1 MGCFSFIPTLVAN
14 LLLVLR
20 LAKIVYYGC
29 NKNTSVGLLKGAFV
43 MKKSSFVALILG
55 TVSGVLF
62 ALGMCMALLPEWNA
76 FTEGVI
82 FGAVGIVLGI
92 ITALIWCKM
101 ENKKLP
107 KMNGKNVLRIL
118 YAIISAL
125 VLGVGMCMC
134 LVWQQIIWGTLVGL
148 LGIIMLIALIP
159 MIKGIK

>member
-1 MGCFSFIPTLVAN
+1 
-14 LLLVLR
+14 
-20 LAKIVYYGC
+20 
-29 NKNTSVGLLKGAFV
+29 
-43 MKKSSFVALILG
+43 MKKSSFIALIMG

-62 ALGMCMALLPEWNA
+62 ALGMCMALLPEWDA
-76 FTEGVI
+76 FTEGII

-92 ITALIWCKM
+92 VTALVWCKM

-107 KMNGKNVLRIL
+107 KLNGKNVLRIL
-118 YAIISAL
+118 YAVVGVL
-125 VLGVGMCMC
+125 VLGLGMCMC

>member
-1 MGCFSFIPTLVAN
+1 
-14 LLLVLR
+14 
-20 LAKIVYYGC
+20 
-29 NKNTSVGLLKGAFV
+29 
-43 MKKSSFVALILG
+43 MKKSCFVVLILG

-62 ALGMCMALLPEWNA
+62 ALGMCMALLPEWDA
-76 FTEGVI
+76 FIEGVI
-82 FGAVGIVLGI
+82 FGVIGIVLSI
-92 ITALIWCKM
+92 ITALIWSKM

-107 KMNGKNVLRIL
+107 KMNGKNVFRTI
-118 YAIISAL
+118 YAIAAAL

>member
-1 MGCFSFIPTLVAN
+1 
-14 LLLVLR
+14 
-20 LAKIVYYGC
+20 
-29 NKNTSVGLLKGAFV
+29 
-43 MKKSSFVALILG
+43 MKKSSFVALIMG

-76 FTEGVI
+76 FTEGVV
-82 FGAVGIVLGI
+82 FGGAGILLGIVTL
-92 ITALIWCKM
+92 LVWSKM

-107 KMNGKNVLRIL
+107 KMNGKNLLRIV
-118 YAIISAL
+118 YAVIAAL

-159 MIKGIK
+159 IIKGIK

>member
-1 MGCFSFIPTLVAN
+1 
-14 LLLVLR
+14 
-20 LAKIVYYGC
+20 
-29 NKNTSVGLLKGAFV
+29 

-82 FGAVGIVLGI
+82 FGSVGLVLGI
-92 ITALIWCKM
+92 ITLLIWCKM

-107 KMNGKNVLRIL
+107 KMNGRNIFLTLFGIVG
-118 YAIISAL
+118 AL
-125 VLGVGMCMC
+125 VLGLGMCMC
-134 LVWQQIIWGTLVGL
+134 LVWGRIVFGTLVGL
-148 LGIIMLIALIP
+148 LGIVMLIALIP

>member
-1 MGCFSFIPTLVAN
+1 
-14 LLLVLR
+14 
-20 LAKIVYYGC
+20 
-29 NKNTSVGLLKGAFV
+29 
-43 MKKSSFVALILG
+43 MKKSSFVALIMG

-82 FGAVGIVLGI
+82 FGGIGIVLAL

-101 ENKKLP
+101 ENKKFP
-107 KMNGKNVLRIL
+107 KLNSKNVFRIL
-118 YAIISAL
+118 YTIISVL

-134 LVWQQIIWGTLVGL
+134 LVWAQIIWGTLVGL

>member
-1 MGCFSFIPTLVAN
+1 
-14 LLLVLR
+14 
-20 LAKIVYYGC
+20 
-29 NKNTSVGLLKGAFV
+29 
-43 MKKSSFVALILG
+43 MKKSSFVALIFG

-62 ALGMCMALLPEWNA
+62 ALGMCMALLPEWDA

-82 FGAVGIVLGI
+82 FGAVGIVLGL

-107 KMNGKNVLRIL
+107 KLNGKNVFRTL
-118 YAIISAL
+118 YTVFAAL

-134 LVWQQIIWGTLVGL
+134 LVWEQIVWGTLVGL

>member
-1 MGCFSFIPTLVAN
+1 
-14 LLLVLR
+14 
-20 LAKIVYYGC
+20 
-29 NKNTSVGLLKGAFV
+29 
-43 MKKSSFVALILG
+43 MKKSSFIALIMG

-62 ALGMCMALLPEWNA
+62 ALGMCMALLPEWDA
-76 FTEGVI
+76 FIEGII
-82 FGAVGIVLGI
+82 FGGVGIVFGI

-107 KMNGKNVLRIL
+107 TMNGKNVLR
-118 YAIISAL
+118 AIYTTISAL

-134 LVWQQIIWGTLVGL
+134 LVWQQIIWGTIVGL